1 MNMMEKNII
10 SVVMDVDVYLSKN
23 HESGKKML
31 R

>member
-10 SVVMDVDVYLSKN
+10 SVVMAAGAYLSKN
-23 HESGKKML
+23 HESGKKTP

>member
-10 SVVMDVDVYLSKN
+10 FVVMVVDAYLSKN
-23 HESGKKML
+23 HESGKKMS